1 MKHAL
6 SAAQSF
12 AENSGVVIMHSK
24 LGDFYP
30 GQRASSNG
38 MCGGSDSRESGT
50 KTVFIIEAEN
60 GTFFRSM
67 PGLAQ
72 LPLDLDW
79 SVRCRILWS
88 SKRRVAHFK
97 PGMQIVKPIT
107 TEEVV
112 WFASSD
118 YVHTD
123 EVLHEDEVEPEPG
136 AEDDPVGEDPIP
148 LDLSDLRDDDEEFHT
163 TSMLFWSLILYY
175 TLN

>member
-1 MKHAL
+1 
-6 SAAQSF
+6 
-12 AENSGVVIMHSK
+12 
-24 LGDFYP
+24 
-30 GQRASSNG
+30 
-38 MCGGSDSRESGT
+38 MCGGPACPET
-50 KTVFIIEAEN
+50 EVKLYFITEAEN

-79 SVRCRILWS
+79 SVRWHILWS

-112 WFASSD
+112 WLASSD

-123 EVLHEDEVEPEPG
+123 EVLHEDEAEPEPG
-136 AEDDPVGEDPIP
+136 AEDPVGEDPIP
-148 LDLSDLRDDDEEFHT
+148 LDLSDLRDDAEEFHT
-163 TSMLFWSLILYY
+163 TSMLFWSLSLYY
-175 TLN
+175 TLH

>member
-1 MKHAL
+1 
-6 SAAQSF
+6 
-12 AENSGVVIMHSK
+12 
-24 LGDFYP
+24 
-30 GQRASSNG
+30 
-38 MCGGSDSRESGT
+38 MCGGPACPETEVKLYS
-50 KTVFIIEAEN
+50 IIEAEN

-72 LPLDLDW
+72 LPLDLNW
-79 SVRCRILWS
+79 SVRWRILWS

-112 WFASSD
+112 WLASSD
-118 YVHTD
+118 YVHTE
-123 EVLHEDEVEPEPG
+123 EVLHEDEAEPELG

-148 LDLSDLRDDDEEFHT
+148 LDLSDLRDDAEEFHT
-163 TSMLFWSLILYY
+163 TSMLFWSLSLYY